1 MSVKFAVLPGKV
13 MYGRLSTHTLTFTHG
28 ALFTANGSMMP
39 TSGMYGRYHARSGII
54 ANLRKLVLYM
64 ILPPLSFV
72 VKPSGILALVS
83 YPAVIYIAEMSY
95 L

>member
-1 MSVKFAVLPGKV
+1 MSVRFAVLPETV
-13 MYGRLSTHTLTFTHG
+13 MYGRLSTPMRTSTHG
-28 ALFTANGSMMP
+28 AQFTASGSM
-39 TSGMYGRYHARSGII
+39 TLTNGMCGRFRARSGII
-54 ANLRKLVLYM
+54 ANLRKLELYTM
-64 ILPPLSFV
+64 LLPLSFV

>member
-1 MSVKFAVLPGKV
+1 MSARFAVLPGKV
-13 MYGRLSTHTLTFTHG
+13 MYGRLSTPMRTSTHG
-28 ALFTANGSMMP
+28 AQLTASDFMML

-54 ANLRKLVLYM
+54 ANLRKLVLYTM
-64 ILPPLSFV
+64 LPPLSFV
-72 VKPSGILALVS
+72 VKPLDILALVS

>member
-54 ANLRKLVLYM
+54 ANLRKLVLYTM
-64 ILPPLSFV
+64 LPPLSFV
-72 VKPSGILALVS
+72 VKPLDILALVS